1 MHLALLDLA
10 GTFSEA
16 AESLDQWIYP
26 ALAAMIFVE
35 TSVLLG
41 FIIHGELVLL
51 VAGLA
56 AERGDAS
63 LGLLIALAAA
73 GAVAGDVA
81 SLLLGRRVGRRF
93 LEARVNLAG
102 VDGFVERHGN
112 KALVLGRFT
121 GFLRATMPFVAGSSG
136 VALRR
141 VLPLSVVS
149 AVAWTALY
157 IGIGYGL
164 SETVGDAVTKAG
176 LALVLIGAAAIV
188 IRSRL
193 PRASG
198 SAAVAG
204 PAA

>member
-102 VDGFVERHGN
+102 VDGFFERHGN
-112 KALVLGRFT
+112 KALVLSR
-121 GFLRATMPFVAGSSG
+121 SS
-136 VALRR
+136 
-141 VLPLSVVS
+141 S
-149 AVAWTALY
+149 
-157 IGIGYGL
+157 
-164 SETVGDAVTKAG
+164 
-176 LALVLIGAAAIV
+176 
-188 IRSRL
+188 
-193 PRASG
+193 
-198 SAAVAG
+198 
-204 PAA
+204 